1 MISLAEF
8 LLNTKH
14 EYNGHLQTE
23 IKGLSIKKGIRLC
36 KELEQHTNDEYSF
49 VLEVWSD
56 GNYTIYQKD
65 YWKAG
70 EHPLGH
76 TDRIVL
82 GVGNSD

>member
-23 IKGLSIKKGIRLC
+23 LKGLSIKKGIRLC
-36 KELEQHTNDEYSF
+36 KELEAITNDQYSF

-56 GNYTIYQKD
+56 GNFTIYQKD
-65 YWKAG
+65 YWKEG
-70 EHPLGH
+70 EHMLGH

-82 GVGNSD
+82 GVNNSD